1 MKKNVIYGLS
11 IAVVLIGAILLGIT
25 VSGSPNVMASINGE
39 KIKEEDVQNLVM
51 DQYGTEGL
59 ETLVTNKVI
68 ELEAEKQGVT
78 VSDEEINEEKQ
89 RYFDLYG
96 GEEAF
101 EEMLALNG
109 VLMEDIENDIT
120 QYLLSRKMIEPS
132 IEITDEDIQAHF
144 DSNKEQ
150 YNQQEQVE
158 ASHILVGSEEE
169 AEEVIEKLNDGEAFS
184 ELAAEYSTDES
195 NKDNGGELGFF
206 GRGEMVEAFDAAVFE
221 MDIDEI
227 SDPIETDFGFHV
239 VQVTD
244 KLEAEEAVLE
254 DHKEEVESTLLD
266 QKIQAQYNSWLS
278 SVKEEYD
285 IQYF

>member
-254 DHKEEVESTLLD
+254 DHKEEVESALLD